1 MRHGRIVPILQLRNS
16 FGAQRLFREAV
27 GRALCIVAQESESVT
42 RCVCGIGVRI
52 K

>member
-1 MRHGRIVPILQLRNS
+1 MNYVWA
-16 FGAQRLFREAV
+16 FVV
-27 GRALCIVAQESESVT
+27 GGALCVIAQKAESVT